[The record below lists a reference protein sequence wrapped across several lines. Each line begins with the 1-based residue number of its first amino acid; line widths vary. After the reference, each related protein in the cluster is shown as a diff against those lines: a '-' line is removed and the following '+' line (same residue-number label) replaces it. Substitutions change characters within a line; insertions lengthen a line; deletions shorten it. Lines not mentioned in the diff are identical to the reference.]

1 MSQKNRPGEGYLYQ
15 LEVIQD
21 GFYWNVRTN
30 SMVYMKQGD
39 VWKYG
44 ETTQGEKRYNKDSY
58 ERNHF
63 VMQKLFYG
71 TKTEILIQEKIMLYW
86 YFFEHG
92 QLPPGNKR
100 FQ

>member
-1 MSQKNRPGEGYLYQ
+1 MYQ
-15 LEVIQD
+15 LEVKKD
-21 GFYWNVRTN
+21 GFYRNVRTN
-30 SMVYMKQGD
+30 SLVYMKQGD

-44 ETTQGEKRYNKDSY
+44 ETIQGKGRYNSNSY
-58 ERNHF
+58 EATNF
-63 VMQKLFYG
+63 EMQPIFYG

-86 YFFEHG
+86 YFFQNG

>member
-1 MSQKNRPGEGYLYQ
+1 M
-15 LEVIQD
+15 
-21 GFYWNVRTN
+21 
-30 SMVYMKQGD
+30 
-39 VWKYG
+39 
-44 ETTQGEKRYNKDSY
+44 EKRHKGRNVIVMIRMKKNNFKM
-58 ERNHF
+58 ER
-63 VMQKLFYG
+63 LFYG